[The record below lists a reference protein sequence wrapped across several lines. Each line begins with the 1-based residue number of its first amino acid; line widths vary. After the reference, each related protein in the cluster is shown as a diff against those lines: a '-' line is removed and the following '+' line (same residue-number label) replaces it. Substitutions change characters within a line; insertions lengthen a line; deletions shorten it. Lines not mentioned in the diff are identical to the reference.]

1 MEAAG
6 WSGARVEGHS
16 GLCLGNDFYQMVEVA
31 SGWIVDFMCYCLCR
45 YFGEGMY
52 EEFRVMRDAM
62 NGFVQQ
68 PSIIETD
75 QAKKVHICQILSRI
89 VEGKNLD
96 VQFDQDESITPL
108 ESALLVLVEM
118 ADNQEL
124 KKDALYADL
133 KQLLQIQ
140 SVAVCIEKG
149 DFKKASEVLERQ
161 FQENVAS
168 ESDQPLKRKL
178 SLVISKKDPCH
189 KFLNNFSNKRLV
201 DSAECLAN
209 RMLSEKKSN
218 FLIQAATKVVQSKK
232 KRDTNLDSSGDESNY
247 EHQHGKCSEDL
258 SREADQELNNT
269 KPNKQ
274 RSKRQLYSFVEHKG
288 WKPIKPE
295 AVKDFVG
302 KRKRSAVR
310 IAAFHSEQQI
320 WCTHCRSTRQ
330 KKIASSGHLVETKK
344 QNISVNSEVPR
355 KKRPWLWE
363 EDMQLKEGVRRFGS
377 GNWTKIL
384 EHCEFKNRTSVM
396 LKDRW
401 RTMKKLCMI
410 NSDDDS

>member
-310 IAAFHSEQQI
+310 K
-320 WCTHCRSTRQ
+320 